1 MLIYMMKKRIS
12 LLGYALTV
20 LVLLFA
26 QQAKAQ
32 VMVRGNVSDESG
44 DPLVGASVSIKGT
57 TTGTITDPDGNYSL
71 SINDKTA
78 TMVFSFIGY
87 ETTEEKVGN
96 RSQVNVVLAEKQEGI
111 DEVIVVGYGTQ
122 KRQSVTGAVSQV
134 SGKDLMT
141 KPVGNINNM
150 LGGMVPGVVALQQ
163 SGQPGGDAASII
175 IRGTDAKYI
184 VDGVER
190 NISEIDPNE
199 IASISVLKDASSA
212 SIYGLDASAVV
223 IVTTKRGDTGPSQ
236 ITFSGSYGVSS
247 NAVMMEMLDGPGYA
261 YWYNKAREMDGDDPV
276 FSASHIEKMLNDDP
290 TDGWGNTNW
299 YDETFGLG
307 SNRNMNLNATGGT
320 EKIKYFVSLGNYNQ
334 KGNVEGF
341 NYNRINLRSNID
353 AVIADNLDLTFD
365 VSGRIED
372 RKRPG
377 YSASPGD
384 WNNIPQQ
391 AMRAHPYV
399 PAEIDGV
406 PVSTRTASS
415 YVNPLAA
422 SDLTGYNRV
431 KNGILQTKTALNYRV
446 PFIDGLS
453 VKFMTAYDISYQTT
467 KSFSTPYYTQ
477 VATPPTATT
486 KDIGYTYTHD
496 ARGTTTSLVEG
507 LGHYTKLTTNTSISY
522 ENRFEEHSVKA
533 LALLE
538 TIDQTNN
545 KFGAYGYGFDIPEL
559 DELDYATMAE
569 KNKVSGNS
577 APKRIAGYVVRLNY
591 DYAGK
596 YLAEVSSRY
605 DGSYVFGGMVDG
617 KRWGLFPAASLGWRI
632 SEEDWFRYRFED
644 VDNLKLRASIGLTG
658 RTGINPFYYLNTLSF
673 LKDPAVIIGG
683 TAENGLITSKPANI
697 NLTWE
702 KALQYNLGF
711 DASLW
716 RGKLMAEFDV
726 FYKYVY
732 DILSKVDATF
742 PDSYGGYVPGFE
754 NNNKQDHKGFEF
766 SLTHNNKIGDFSY
779 RIGINGTYTKRRW
792 LRFGDSE
799 NTPDWLKLTGKEVGA
814 QIGFIDQG
822 LFQSQEDI
830 DNSALIPGRAVRVG
844 DIKYLDRNGDGMIT
858 YEQDRGYIGKSAYP
872 KFVGGINLG
881 AGWKGLDLS
890 AMFQGA
896 MGRDVA
902 LTGVYSS
909 GVMDNTSMTKPFY
922 HGGNSPVY
930 LLENSWRED
939 NPTGEFPRLSVVTA
953 SSNNAYSSTF
963 WYRSGDYLRLKSLQL
978 GYTFPKRWTQKI
990 DLETL
995 RIYAEGQNLFT
1006 LSQLSKYNIDP
1017 EQPGVSNGY
1026 YPQQRVISMGVKLV
1040 F

>member
-1 MLIYMMKKRIS
+1 MMKKRIS